1 MRLTALVDGW
11 NATRPAAAR
20 LVLYRLHLAKQR
32 LHQETKEGEERG

>member
-1 MRLTALVDGW
+1 MGMAALVDGAGW

-32 LHQETKEGEERG
+32 PFGAPYE